1 MNFPD
6 FRQRDTLLDHIQH
19 TLAFYYPRCIDEQGG
34 FFQFF
39 RDNGDIYDRETRH
52 LVSSTRFVFNFAMA
66 YRQFGNAE
74 YLGATRHGLRFLRE
88 KHLQP
93 NGSYAWLL
101 KGDKVVDGTNHAYG
115 LAFVILAYSH
125 GVMAGVEEARA
136 WLAEAWDTFERHFWR
151 EEDGLYCDEISAD
164 WSEVSSYRGQ
174 NANMHAC
181 EALLAAYEATQES
194 RYLDRAETLA
204 LNMTQRQAALSQERA
219 EVAQD
224 VPGGLIWE
232 HYHQDWSID
241 WDYNRDDPANL
252 FRPWGFQ
259 PGHQVEWA
267 KLLLILERHRP
278 QAWLAPRAAEL
289 FDAAWKTSWDH
300 EHGGLYYGFAPDG
313 SVCDPDKYFWVQAE
327 ALAAAALLAERNGNG
342 KYWKQYEQLWHYS
355 WEHFIDH
362 EYGAWWRILDRRNTK
377 YSDEKSP
384 AGKVDYHTM
393 GACYEVLNVLP

>member
-19 TLAFYYPRCIDEQGG
+19 TLAFYYPRCIDERGG

-136 WLAEAWDTFERHFWR
+136 
-151 EEDGLYCDEISAD
+151 
-164 WSEVSSYRGQ
+164 
-174 NANMHAC
+174 
-181 EALLAAYEATQES
+181 
-194 RYLDRAETLA
+194 
-204 LNMTQRQAALSQERA
+204 
-219 EVAQD
+219 
-224 VPGGLIWE
+224 
-232 HYHQDWSID
+232 
-241 WDYNRDDPANL
+241 
-252 FRPWGFQ
+252 
-259 PGHQVEWA
+259 
-267 KLLLILERHRP
+267 
-278 QAWLAPRAAEL
+278 
-289 FDAAWKTSWDH
+289 
-300 EHGGLYYGFAPDG
+300 
-313 SVCDPDKYFWVQAE
+313 
-327 ALAAAALLAERNGNG
+327 
-342 KYWKQYEQLWHYS
+342 
-355 WEHFIDH
+355 
-362 EYGAWWRILDRRNTK
+362 
-377 YSDEKSP
+377 
-384 AGKVDYHTM
+384 
-393 GACYEVLNVLP
+393 